1 MVMIKAQ
8 SIMVGS
14 QGIGSLRQ
22 LLVLRLQL
30 WSRERQL
37 QAGVLLTVSMVQD
50 FPAQG
55 MVPATVDRSSDL
67 N

>member
-1 MVMIKAQ
+1 MVMIMAQ

-14 QGIGSLRQ
+14 QGIGSLKQ
-22 LLVLRLQL
+22 LLVLHLQL

-50 FPAQG
+50 FPVQG